1 MKFQQ
6 SWWLVAGM
14 KGWAGSIALASHTFL
29 FPWHTHLQHHSTAQL
44 IQGDF
49 ISFPTIPGFRR
60 GSARLVLYKHQ
71 LTAASINTI
80 NLKL

>member
-44 IQGDF
+44 I
-49 ISFPTIPGFRR
+49 PG
-60 GSARLVLYKHQ
+60 RLHQ
-71 LTAASINTI
+71 LPHNPW
-80 NLKL
+80 L